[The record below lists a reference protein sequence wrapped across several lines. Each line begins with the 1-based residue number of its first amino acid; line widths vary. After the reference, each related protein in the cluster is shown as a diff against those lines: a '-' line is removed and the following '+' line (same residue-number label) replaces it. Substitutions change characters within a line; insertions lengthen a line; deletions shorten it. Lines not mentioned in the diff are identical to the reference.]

1 MGKWDI
7 ELDNMFSLYHLYS
20 ITHHQYTYTEMEINI
35 CTFYMLQ
42 TNWLKIMFDMIFLPT
57 KILVKR
63 SNITF
68 FYQGDKS
75 LDIDIQIMRKT
86 EIHFRLD
93 FL

>member
-1 MGKWDI
+1 
-7 ELDNMFSLYHLYS
+7 
-20 ITHHQYTYTEMEINI
+20 
-35 CTFYMLQ
+35 
-42 TNWLKIMFDMIFLPT
+42 MIFLPT